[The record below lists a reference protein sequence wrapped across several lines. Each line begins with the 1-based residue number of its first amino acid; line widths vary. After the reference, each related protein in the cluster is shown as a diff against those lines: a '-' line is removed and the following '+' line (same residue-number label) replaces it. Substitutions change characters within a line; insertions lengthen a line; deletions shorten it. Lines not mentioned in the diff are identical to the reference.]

1 MKKNLYLCSALAALM
16 FLNVSCTKK
25 TVKAKERSI
34 RVGVRKL
41 EKRTFREQL
50 PIQGTVKPVEH
61 ATISAKISGTLEMLN
76 VSEGDRR
83 KTGDVLF
90 GIDRQVLKNQVVVKE
105 DEINVK
111 EAALKSAELQL
122 KTEEIS
128 LQQAKRD
135 YERALTLSRS
145 NALSQSNLETTETAY
160 KKAQMEVQ
168 NAHSAIVNAQAQL
181 KQAQSNLAIARKNLD
196 DSVVR
201 APFDCVVFDKFVEE
215 NEYVSAGQNIL
226 KLENHDKLEVETFI
240 SAAYYN
246 KVEAGKTKVEFIG
259 MSGEVLGS
267 GMVTYK
273 SPGVDPES
281 RTFKLKAIVPKE
293 VKLVSGMLADINL
306 ILFEKEAYG
315 LPADA
320 MMLRAN
326 DRYIVY
332 TATAEKRAK
341 EAVVKRGIIDGKYC
355 EVVNAVELMGK
366 DIVVTGQTFVNNN
379 SLLNILNK

>member
-1 MKKNLYLCSALAALM
+1 MLLS
-16 FLNVSCTKK
+16 VSCNKK
-25 TVKAKERSI
+25 TAKAKERSI
-34 RVGVRKL
+34 RVNVQKM
-41 EKRTFREQL
+41 EKRMFREQL
-50 PIQGTVKPVEH
+50 PVQGTVKPVEH
-61 ATISAKISGTLEMLN
+61 ATISAKISGTLEILN

-90 GIDRQVLKNQVVVKE
+90 GIDRKVLKNQVVVKE

-160 KKAQMEVQ
+160 KKAQMGVQ

-181 KQAQSNLAIARKNLD
+181 KQAQSNLAIAKKNLD

-201 APFDCVVFDKFVEE
+201 APFDCVVFDKYVEE

-240 SAAYYN
+240 SAGYYN
-246 KVEAGKTKVEFIG
+246 KIIPGKTRVEFTDTDG
-259 MSGEVLGS
+259 KVLGTAV
-267 GMVTYK
+267 VTYK

-281 RTFKLKAIVPKE
+281 RTFKLKAIVPKD

-306 ILFEKEAYG
+306 IMREKEAYG

-332 TATAEKRAK
+332 TVTPEKRAK
-341 EAVVKRGIIDGKYC
+341 EATVRRGIIDGSYC
-355 EVVNAVELMGK
+355 EVLNTADLIGK
-366 DIVVTGQTFVNNN
+366 EIVTSGQTFVNNN
-379 SLLNILNK
+379 ALLNIINK

>member
-1 MKKNLYLCSALAALM
+1 MLLS
-16 FLNVSCTKK
+16 VSCNKK
-25 TVKAKERSI
+25 TAKAKERSI
-34 RVGVRKL
+34 RVNVQKM
-41 EKRTFREQL
+41 EKRMFREQL
-50 PIQGTVKPVEH
+50 PVQGTVKPVEH
-61 ATISAKISGTLEMLN
+61 ATISAKISGTLEILN

-90 GIDRQVLKNQVVVKE
+90 GIDRKVLKNQVVVKE

-160 KKAQMEVQ
+160 KKAQMGVQ

-181 KQAQSNLAIARKNLD
+181 KQAQSNLAIAKKNLD

-201 APFDCVVFDKFVEE
+201 APFDCVVFDKYVEE

-240 SAAYYN
+240 SAGYYN
-246 KVEAGKTKVEFIG
+246 KIIPGKTRVEFTDTDG
-259 MSGEVLGS
+259 KVLGTAV
-267 GMVTYK
+267 VTYK

-281 RTFKLKAIVPKE
+281 RTFKLKAIVPKD

-306 ILFEKEAYG
+306 IMREKEAYG
-315 LPADA
+315 L
-320 MMLRAN
+320 RAN
-326 DRYIVY
+326 ARYIVY
-332 TATAEKRAK
+332 TVTPEKRAK
-341 EAVVKRGIIDGKYC
+341 EATVRRGIIDGSYC
-355 EVVNAVELMGK
+355 EVLNTADLIGK
-366 DIVVTGQTFVNNN
+366 EIVTSGQTLVNNN
-379 SLLNILNK
+379 ALLNIINK